1 VNCFDKFYAKK
12 ILRVPALS
20 ERLMRLGEMAKRLGE
35 KAKTANSGG
44 FAYNLK
50 C

>member
-1 VNCFDKFYAKK
+1 VNCFDELHAKK
-12 ILRVPALS
+12 ILRIPALS
-20 ERLMRLGEMAKRLGE
+20 ERTGALGEMAGRLRE
-35 KAKTANSGG
+35 QVKTANSAE